1 MDAEI
6 ALLQFQP
13 YHLRRIGGITT
24 VLRNGQ
30 SEAVRLLGKGAIV
43 VLFDRQQ
50 GSLADRAAA
59 ERCGGYGRQIDCCT
73 LTGPIEEDSVE
84 RIVLLRV
91 MHLEAARAF
100 APKSRF
106 LIFDFD
112 LIQRHKKATKYP
124 AERPRIFRLFLLSL
138 RPKRNAEKP

>member
-6 ALLQFQP
+6 ALLQLQP
-13 YHLRRIGGITT
+13 YHLRSIGGITT

-50 GSLADRAAA
+50 GSLADRAVA
-59 ERCGGYGRQIDCCT
+59 ERCGGYGRQIDCRT

-112 LIQRHKKATKYP
+112 LIQRYKKATKYP
-124 AERPRIFRLFLLSL
+124 AERPCSFRLFLLSL
-138 RPKRNAEKP
+138 RPKRNTEKP